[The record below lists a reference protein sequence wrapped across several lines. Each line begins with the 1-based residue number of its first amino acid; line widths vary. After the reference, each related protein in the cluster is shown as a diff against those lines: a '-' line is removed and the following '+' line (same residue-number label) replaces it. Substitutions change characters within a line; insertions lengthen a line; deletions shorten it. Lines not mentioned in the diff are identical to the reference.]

1 MRSNEPGRA
10 ARVFAALGKSICYV
24 GLFLVMQVLVV
35 LPASI
40 GVAIEGVL
48 AGWDEDE
55 IYAAMMD
62 LDLTAVSLIS
72 GLLTLAVVLAFYLI
86 RRKKLGEALWLRPVP
101 APTLLTGASLA
112 PALYFVVVVVLFVLP
127 EAWTENYGEA
137 SADIATGTILGVIA
151 VAIVAPVVE
160 EVIFRG
166 LTMTRLSRA
175 MPGWLA
181 VLLSAA
187 VFGVCHGELVWIC
200 YAFVLG
206 VFFAFIDLRAGSIL
220 PSILGHL
227 MFNAIGQIMTFIP
240 ETEEGTEILIALGV
254 LFAAAIVLPILD
266 YKGVA
271 ALFRSRP
278 APSNPPAEW
287 ALPAA
292 SEKWALPA
300 ASEKWALPTASEKWE
315 PPSAPGTYEFDPWEE

>member
-1 MRSNEPGRA
+1 MNPNRPGRA
-10 ARVFAALGKSICYV
+10 GQVFAALGKSICYV
-24 GLFLVMQVLVV
+24 GLFFGLQILVV
-35 LPASI
+35 IPPSFVI
-40 GVAIEGVL
+40 GFRAALE
-48 AGWDEDE
+48 GWDEDA
-55 IYAAMMD
+55 IYAAMAEID
-62 LDLTAVSLIS
+62 VTALTLIS
-72 GLLTLAVVLAFYLI
+72 GLLTLAVVMVFYLL
-86 RRKKLGEALWLRPVP
+86 RRKKLSEALWLRPVS
-101 APTLLTGASLA
+101 APTLFVGAALA
-112 PALYFVVVVVLFVLP
+112 PALYFAVVIVLTMLP
-127 EAWTENYGEA
+127 ASWRENYGEA
-137 SADIATGTILGVIA
+137 SADVATGTVVGVIS
-151 VAIVAPVVE
+151 VALVAPIVE

-166 LTMTRLSRA
+166 LTMTRLNRA

-181 VLLSAA
+181 VLVSAA
-187 VFGVCHGELVWIC
+187 VFGACHGELVWIC

-266 YKGVA
+266 YKGIA

-300 ASEKWALPTASEKWE
+300 ASEKWE